1 MKFNYEMNIFMR
13 SVFTL
18 SGAAERETAIA
29 AAQAEHLHVARE
41 IVSEQI

>member
-18 SGAAERETAIA
+18 NGVAENKTAIT
-29 AAQAEHLHVARE
+29 AAQAERLYVA
-41 IVSEQI
+41 